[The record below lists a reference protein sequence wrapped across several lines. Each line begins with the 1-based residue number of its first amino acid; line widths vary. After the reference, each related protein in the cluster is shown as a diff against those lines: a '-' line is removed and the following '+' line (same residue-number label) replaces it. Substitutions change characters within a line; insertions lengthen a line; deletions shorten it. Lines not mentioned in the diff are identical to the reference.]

1 MPAIDLSQYEKKKT
15 PKPAK
20 QEGKGGIIAF
30 LNRDISFGSKEL
42 NDKKKEYLYL
52 ELSSL
57 LLAGINLKTS
67 LELVTAE
74 QEKESDKKLFAA
86 IQDSV
91 LNNGIALSKA
101 LEKSGKFSLYEVY
114 SIQIG
119 EETGQLAMVLQDLA
133 KYYQGRIKQRRKIV
147 STLSYPCMVLLSS
160 FGAVYFMLKVVVPM
174 FADVLKRF
182 GGQLPWITE
191 LVITISKGLETYF
204 LPAFLFIT
212 AIVVFLFRVRK
223 TILYR
228 KISSGFVLKVPVAG
242 NLVIKIYLGRFCN
255 SMRLLTGS
263 HVPLLRA
270 IALSRQMVG
279 WYPIESSLQ
288 KVEDDILNGK
298 SLHQSLQQFKIYPSK
313 MIQLVRIGEE
323 SNKLDYFFAKIAEQY
338 GEEVEYQTASLSSIM
353 EPLFIIV
360 VGFLVGVIMI
370 AMYLPMFQMGNT
382 FQ

>member
-1 MPAIDLSQYEKKKT
+1 MPTIDLSQYKKKKA
-15 PKPAK
+15 PKSSEPK
-20 QEGKGGIIAF
+20 KEGGLLAF
-30 LNRDISFGSKEL
+30 LNQDISFGNGQL

-74 QEKESDKKLFAA
+74 QENENDRKLFTV
-86 IQDSV
+86 IQKNV
-91 LNNGIALSKA
+91 LTNGIALSKA

-119 EETGQLAMVLQDLA
+119 EETGQLAVVLQDLA
-133 KYYQGRIKQRRKIV
+133 KYYQGRIKQRRKII

-182 GGQLPWITE
+182 GGELPWITE
-191 LVITISKGLETYF
+191 LVISISKGMEKYF
-204 LPAFLFIT
+204 FPIFILIT
-212 AIVVFLFRVRK
+212 AIVVVLFRVRK
-223 TILYR
+223 TETYR
-228 KISSGFVLKVPVAG
+228 KVSSGLVLKLPVAG
-242 NLVIKIYLGRFCN
+242 NLVKKIYLGRFCN
-255 SMRLLTGS
+255 SMRLLTGA

-270 IALSRQMVG
+270 ISLSKQMVG

-298 SLHQSLQQFKIYPSK
+298 SLNQSLQQFKIYPSK

>member
-1 MPAIDLSQYEKKKT
+1 MPTIDLSQYEKKKA
-15 PKPAK
+15 PKPSKPA
-20 QEGKGGIIAF
+20 EEGGILAF
-30 LNRDISFGSKEL
+30 LNRDISFGGKEL
-42 NDKKKEYLYL
+42 SDKKKEYLYL

-74 QEKESDKKLFAA
+74 QEKENDRKLFKD

-91 LNNGIALSKA
+91 LNNGIAFSKA

-119 EETGQLAMVLQDLA
+119 EETGKLSEVLQDLA
-133 KYYQGRIKQRRKIV
+133 KYYQGKIKQRRKIV
-147 STLSYPCMVLLSS
+147 STLTYPCMVLLSS

-191 LVITISKGLETYF
+191 MVISISKGMETYF
-204 LPAFLFIT
+204 LP
-212 AIVVFLFRVRK
+212 VFLLFTALIIFLYRVRK
-223 TILYR
+223 TETYR
-228 KISSGFVLKVPVAG
+228 KIVSGFLLRVPVAG
-242 NLVIKIYLGRFCN
+242 NLIKKIYLGRFCN
-255 SMRLLTGS
+255 SMRLLIS
-263 HVPLLRA
+263 AHVPLLRA

-298 SLHQSLQQFKIYPSK
+298 SLHQSLQQFKVYPSK

-338 GEEVEYQTASLSSIM
+338 GEEVEYQTTSLSSMM

-360 VGFLVGVIMI
+360 VGFLVGIIMI

>member
-1 MPAIDLSQYEKKKT
+1 
-15 PKPAK
+15 
-20 QEGKGGIIAF
+20 
-30 LNRDISFGSKEL
+30 L

-119 EETGQLAMVLQDLA
+119 EETGQLAIVLQDLA

-204 LPAFLFIT
+204 LP
-212 AIVVFLFRVRK
+212 VFPVDYSYRCFPFPDAQNNTLPQNLFRFR
-223 TILYR
+223 I
-228 KISSGFVLKVPVAG
+228 KVPVAG
-242 NLVIKIYLGRFCN
+242 NLVKKIYLGRFCN

-338 GEEVEYQTASLSSIM
+338 ARK
-353 EPLFIIV
+353 
-360 VGFLVGVIMI
+360 
-370 AMYLPMFQMGNT
+370 
-382 FQ
+382 

>member
-1 MPAIDLSQYEKKKT
+1 MPTIDLSQYEKKKA
-15 PKPAK
+15 PKPSK
-20 QEGKGGIIAF
+20 PTEEGGILAF
-30 LNRDISFGSKEL
+30 LNRDISFGGKEL
-42 NDKKKEYLYL
+42 SDKKKEYLYL

-74 QEKESDKKLFAA
+74 QEKENDRKLFKD

-91 LNNGIALSKA
+91 LNNGIAFSKA

-119 EETGQLAMVLQDLA
+119 EETGKLSEVLQDLA
-133 KYYQGRIKQRRKIV
+133 KYYQGKIKQRRKIV
-147 STLSYPCMVLLSS
+147 STLTYPFMVLLSS

-191 LVITISKGLETYF
+191 MVISISKGMETYF
-204 LPAFLFIT
+204 LP
-212 AIVVFLFRVRK
+212 VFLLFTALIIFLYRVRK
-223 TILYR
+223 TETYR
-228 KISSGFVLKVPVAG
+228 KIVSGFLLRVPVAG
-242 NLVIKIYLGRFCN
+242 NLIKKIYLGRFCN
-255 SMRLLTGS
+255 SMRLLIS
-263 HVPLLRA
+263 AHVPLLRA

-298 SLHQSLQQFKIYPSK
+298 SLHQSLQQFKVYPSK

-338 GEEVEYQTASLSSIM
+338 GEEVEYQTTSLSSMM

>member
-1 MPAIDLSQYEKKKT
+1 MPAIDLKPYGKKKT
-15 PKPAK
+15 PKAAQP
-20 QEGKGGIIAF
+20 EGEGGLLAF
-30 LNRDISFGSKEL
+30 LNRDISFGGTEL
-42 NDKKKEYLYL
+42 SDKKKEYLYL

-67 LELVTAE
+67 MELVTAE
-74 QEKESDKKLFAA
+74 QEKENDRKLFQG
-86 IQDSV
+86 IQDNV
-91 LNNGIALSKA
+91 LGKGVPFSKA
-101 LEKSGKFSLYEVY
+101 LEISGKFSLYEVY

-119 EETGQLAMVLQDLA
+119 EETGKLSEVLEDLA
-133 KYYQGRIKQRRKIV
+133 KFYQAKIKQRRKII
-147 STLSYPCMVLLSS
+147 STLTYPCMVLLSS

-191 LVITISKGLETYF
+191 MVISISKGMEAYF
-204 LPAFLFIT
+204 VPSFLLLTTI
-212 AIVVFLFRVRK
+212 IVLLYRARK
-223 TILYR
+223 TATYR
-228 KISSGFVLKVPVAG
+228 RIISGFLLRVPVVG
-242 NLVIKIYLGRFCN
+242 NLIKKVYLGRFCN
-255 SMRLLTGS
+255 SMRLLIS
-263 HVPLLRA
+263 AHVPLLRA
-270 IALSRQMVG
+270 IALSKQMVG

-288 KVEDDILNGK
+288 KVEDDILHGS
-298 SLHQSLQQFKIYPSK
+298 SLHQSLQQFSVYPSK

-323 SNKLDYFFAKIAEQY
+323 SNKLDYFFGKIAEQY
-338 GEEVEYQTASLSSIM
+338 SEEVEYQTASLSSLM

>member
-1 MPAIDLSQYEKKKT
+1 
-15 PKPAK
+15 
-20 QEGKGGIIAF
+20 
-30 LNRDISFGSKEL
+30 
-42 NDKKKEYLYL
+42 
-52 ELSSL
+52 
-57 LLAGINLKTS
+57 
-67 LELVTAE
+67 
-74 QEKESDKKLFAA
+74 
-86 IQDSV
+86 
-91 LNNGIALSKA
+91 
-101 LEKSGKFSLYEVY
+101 
-114 SIQIG
+114 
-119 EETGQLAMVLQDLA
+119 
-133 KYYQGRIKQRRKIV
+133 
-147 STLSYPCMVLLSS
+147 MVLLSS

-191 LVITISKGLETYF
+191 LVITISKGMETYF

-223 TILYR
+223 TVSYR
-228 KISSGFVLKVPVAG
+228 KISSGLVLRVPVAG
-242 NLVIKIYLGRFCN
+242 NLVKKIYLGRFCN